1 MASSY
6 RVVRGFGCPDP
17 RSLKIVR
24 KAGGM
29 SKLSDEQRADV
40 NILEYA
46 VGDPYKGAP
55 KDLREGHIAKGLVE
69 LVPDAPAKKA
79 QKKGGK

>member
-6 RVVRGFGCPDP
+6 RVVRGFGCPDS

-29 SKLSDEQRADV
+29 SRLTDDQREQV
-40 NILEYA
+40 TLLEYA

-55 KDLREGHIAKGLVE
+55 KGLQAGHIAKGLVE
-69 LVPDAPAKKA
+69 LVPAKSS
-79 QKKGGK
+79 KGAK